1 VRARLLAA
9 AREQDPDFPDG
20 RHVQLTRFAYIGSV
34 DTPDGPVFVVQRLA
48 VLTGMP
54 APRGIPRLDFY
65 DRRYDLLASYY
76 WPRGAPLWCE
86 GSCLYLRGTAG
97 EGPFPATPETRSLFA
112 ADEMPC
118 GNVVDFSAGF
128 DGAVLKMERR
138 YGSSGGV
145 GEAEGAPAHAPRDAS
160 GERRR

>member
-1 VRARLLAA
+1 VVDVRARLLAA

-20 RHVQLTRFAYIGSV
+20 RDVQLTRFAYIGSV

-48 VLTGMP
+48 VLTGML
-54 APRGIPRLDFY
+54 APRGIPKLDFY
-65 DRRYDLLASYY
+65 DRRYDLLASCY
-76 WPRGAPLWCE
+76 WPGGVPLWTE
-86 GSCLYLRGTAG
+86 GSCLYLGGAAG
-97 EGPFPATPETRSLFA
+97 EGPFPVAPETRALFA

-128 DGAVLKMERR
+128 DGAVLRLEKR

-145 GEAEGAPAHAPRDAS
+145 EDATRS
-160 GERRR
+160 D